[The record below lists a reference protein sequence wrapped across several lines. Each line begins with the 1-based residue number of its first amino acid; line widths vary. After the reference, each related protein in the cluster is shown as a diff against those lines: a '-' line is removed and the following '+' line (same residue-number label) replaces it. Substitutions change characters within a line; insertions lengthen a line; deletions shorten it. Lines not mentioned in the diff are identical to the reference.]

1 MDDIC
6 SKNITSMTTA
16 CQSKS
21 NGTFDPEKYDFFVC
35 LLSTYAS
42 FSIMQ

>member
-16 CQSKS
+16 CQSKT
-21 NGTFDPEKYDFFVC
+21 NGTFDPEKYDFLFACYQHMLV
-35 LLSTYAS
+35 
-42 FSIMQ
+42 FQ